1 MHEPIDYEAIQRR
14 VLLRVQRRYRF
25 FFHTA
30 LFFLGLPVLG
40 TWGSPEFFLLWIGL
54 WLFHLIWLQYQ
65 NHIER
70 AIEQEIDLERDKAM
84 KRKREYMR
92 LEEERHNGHSRK
104 ERKPYEEENYPS
116 DWDDSELA
124 DYDYYEEDYS

>member
-54 WLFHLIWLQYQ
+54 WVFHLIWLQYQ

-70 AIEQEIDLERDKAM
+70 AIEQEIELERDKAM
-84 KRKREYMR
+84 KRKRESMR
-92 LEEERHNGHSRK
+92 LEAERHNGHFHK
-104 ERKPYEEENYPS
+104 EKEYENYPS
-116 DWDDSELA
+116 DWDDSEMA

>member
-54 WLFHLIWLQYQ
+54 WVFHLIWLQYQ

-84 KRKREYMR
+84 KRKREAMR
-92 LEEERHNGHSRK
+92 LEAERQNGHFHK
-104 ERKPYEEENYPS
+104 EKEYENYSS

>member
-1 MHEPIDYEAIQRR
+1 MREPIDYEAIQRR

-30 LFFLGLPVLG
+30 HFFMGLPFLGTL
-40 TWGSPEFFLLWIGL
+40 GSPEFFLLWIGL
-54 WLFHLIWLQYQ
+54 WVFHLIWLQYQ

-70 AIEQEIDLERDKAM
+70 AIEQEIELERDKAM
-84 KRKREYMR
+84 KRKREYIR
-92 LEEERHNGHSRK
+92 LEAERHNGHHSRK
-104 ERKPYEEENYPS
+104 ERKEYDEDYPS
-116 DWDDSELA
+116 DYDDSELA

>member
-1 MHEPIDYEAIQRR
+1 MQHEPIDYEAIQRR

-40 TWGSPEFFLLWIGL
+40 TWGSPEFFLLWMGL
-54 WLFHLIWLQYQ
+54 WIFHLIWLQYQ

-70 AIEQEIDLERDKAM
+70 AIEQEIELEREKAI
-84 KRKREYMR
+84 KRKREHLR
-92 LEEERHNGHSRK
+92 LQSRYQNGHFR
-104 ERKPYEEENYPS
+104 EDYHQHPP
-116 DWDDSELA
+116 DWLGDDGELA
-124 DYDYYEEDYS
+124 DYDYEEDYS

>member
-1 MHEPIDYEAIQRR
+1 MQHEPIDYEAIQRR

-40 TWGSPEFFLLWIGL
+40 TWGSPEFFLLWMGL
-54 WLFHLIWLQYQ
+54 WIFHLIWLQYQ

-70 AIEQEIDLERDKAM
+70 AIEQEIELEREKAI
-84 KRKREYMR
+84 KRKRDYAR
-92 LEEERHNGHSRK
+92 LESRYQNGHFR
-104 ERKPYEEENYPS
+104 EEYNHHPP
-116 DWDDSELA
+116 DWLGDDGELV
-124 DYDYYEEDYS
+124 DYGYEEDYP